1 MQPRDLELLLV
12 LNNKSNYNEKD
23 FQNEIEY
30 LMINKYIYRKGGC
43 MNLTD
48 KAKDFIKRQVKEKPD
63 VEDLMNCTDH
73 LLRIKIVRSLWK
85 QIQFEDTLYKLIS
98 KARERERTNQ
108 RLSFNVSR

>member
-1 MQPRDLELLLV
+1 MQPKELELLLV

-23 FQNEIEY
+23 FKHEIEY
-30 LMINKYIYRKGGC
+30 LMVNKYIYRKGGC

-85 QIQFEDTLYKLIS
+85 QIQFEDALYKLIA
-98 KARERERTNQ
+98 KAREKEKKDYK
-108 RLSFNVSR
+108 LSLRVSK